1 MGAVGRLSIP
11 AAETSGVA
19 FGADA
24 GVGADLAAGSRGD
37 AVGCFGTTDSL
48 GPVCGFGAAGRRG
61 AAARF
66 DAAGRFGVAARTGT
80 ARRFGV
86 AARTGAA
93 DLFGAATG
101 FDTLGFEPW
110 DFTALR
116 LNALPFGDLRRDAA
130 AATFA
135 PAAAFPGAA
144 DFRARSRKAD

>member
-48 GPVCGFGAAGRRG
+48 GPVCGFGAAGR
-61 AAARF
+61 
-66 DAAGRFGVAARTGT
+66 FGVAARTGT

-93 DLFGAATG
+93 DRFGAATG

-116 LNALPFGDLRRDAA
+116 LGALRFG
-130 AATFA
+130 
-135 PAAAFPGAA
+135 
-144 DFRARSRKAD
+144 DFRARSRRAD